1 MNIDV
6 YTLLEVKMS
15 IRFEHSFS
23 KMIDE
28 ILHGHFKSLK
38 INLCEKPITKNH
50 LNKLAHAFEEN
61 FQIASRITEIDLSF
75 TGIHDL
81 PTDIFR
87 NCDSLRRLNLE
98 NNKLKK
104 LPPLPDRPYALQ
116 DFVASFNPLK
126 DLPAHYFANCISLRT
141 VYLNSTHL
149 EHAPSFADSLSL
161 TWLHLN
167 SNPIKKFPEK
177 YFLYLDHLDTVFINN
192 TELKEVPDLSHCK
205 RLQEV
210 WIDDIKVPAKHITDT
225 IQVIIARSH

>member
-1 MNIDV
+1 MG
-6 YTLLEVKMS
+6 

-28 ILHGHFKSLK
+28 IHDGHFKSLK
-38 INLCEKPITKNH
+38 IDLCEKPLKTNH
-50 LNKLAHAFEEN
+50 IDKLARALEEN
-61 FQIASRITEIDLSF
+61 FHIASHITEIDLSF

-81 PTDIFR
+81 PKDIFH

-98 NNKLKK
+98 NNKLKT
-104 LPPLPDRPYALQ
+104 LPNLPDRPFALQ

-126 DLPAHYFANCISLRT
+126 NLPPNYFANCISLRT

-149 EHAPSFADSLSL
+149 EHAPSLEDSLSL

-177 YFLYLDHLDTVFINN
+177 YFLYFDHLDTVFINN
-192 TELKEVPDLSHCK
+192 TELKEIPDLSHCR

-210 WIDDIKVPAKHITDT
+210 WIDDIKIPAKHVTDT